1 MARVEL
7 EDLTKRYGD
16 VTAVENASLTIEDD
30 EFVTFVGPSGCGKT
44 TTLRLIA
51 GFEMPTSGAVR
62 LDGTDITHLKPYQ
75 RNVGMVFQSFALFP
89 HMSVFDNIAYGLR
102 EDTDRSEA
110 AIEDKVS
117 ELLEL
122 IQLPGIGDRDPSELS
137 GGQQQRVALAR
148 ALAIEPEVLLLD
160 EPLASLDKKLREE
173 MQVELRQLHEELE
186 FTTIFVTHNQREA
199 MSMSDR
205 IVVMDQGRVQQVGAP
220 EDVYRNPSSTFVADF
235 IGSSNLFEVEVL
247 SIEDGR
253 TRVMVGEDLELLAD
267 SEPMSKDAATISVRP
282 EAIQLSDKAPDDPNE
297 FECQVEFKRYLGTE
311 IEYHLSR
318 GSLGIEAIVQAER
331 SGNEFEKG
339 ETVTAE
345 IAPSSIHV
353 LSD

>member
-7 EDLTKRYGD
+7 DSLTKRYGD
-16 VTAVENASLTIEDD
+16 LVAVDDATLTIEDD

-51 GFEMPTSGAVR
+51 GFEMPTSGQVR
-62 LDGTDITHLKPYQ
+62 LDGEDISYLKPHQ
-75 RNVGMVFQSFALFP
+75 RDVGMVFQSFALFP

-102 EDTDRSEA
+102 EGTDLSSEE
-110 AIEDKVS
+110 IETKVN

-122 IQLPGIGDRDPSELS
+122 IQLPSIGDRNPEELS

-160 EPLASLDKKLREE
+160 EPLASLDKKLREQ

-205 IVVMDQGRVQQVGAP
+205 IVVMNDGRMVQVGTP
-220 EDVYRNPSSTFVADF
+220 QEVYRNPNSTFVADF
-235 IGSSNLFEVEVL
+235 IGSSNLFEGKVTARENGKATVRVDGDIEL
-247 SIEDGR
+247 MCETEPGVMDNVTVSI
-253 TRVMVGEDLELLAD
+253 
-267 SEPMSKDAATISVRP
+267 RP
-282 EAIQLSDKAPDDPNE
+282 EAISLSSEPPSGPNQ
-297 FECQVEFKRYLGTE
+297 FNSQVQFKRYLGTE
-311 IEYHLSR
+311 TEYHLTS
-318 GSLGIEAIVQAER
+318 GDFSCVAIVQSEGEQSEFDAGAEL
-331 SGNEFEKG
+331 
-339 ETVTAE
+339 TVG
-345 IAPSSIHV
+345 IPSESIQV
-353 LSD
+353 LTD